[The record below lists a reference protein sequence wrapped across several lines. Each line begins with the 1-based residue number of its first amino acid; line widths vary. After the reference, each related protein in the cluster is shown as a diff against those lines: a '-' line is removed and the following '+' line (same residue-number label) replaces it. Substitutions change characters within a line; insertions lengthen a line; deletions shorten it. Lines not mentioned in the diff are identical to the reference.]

1 MNDQPDKFKEDQ
13 EYYAKVLMRTGDL
26 VNAPRYFVIGD
37 SHSLFFAG
45 AEKVL
50 DTHAEVKSAHAG
62 VRVYYLGPGLASSL
76 IKNNTIN
83 LSREKIFK
91 ALPEI
96 RECGNPPIVLAFG
109 EIDCRFHIRQR
120 AIAAGRDNLTGW
132 AESAQITALR
142 YISFVMEL
150 KLAGFRPFVYGPPPS
165 TLNAVGMHKYYSIGT
180 TTERNWLTVQ
190 FTGMLRELCRA
201 RGIEVITLLDR
212 LIDEKLNT
220 IPEFSSDDVH
230 VSQRYWPLW
239 ESRANDLLK

>member
-1 MNDQPDKFKEDQ
+1 
-13 EYYAKVLMRTGDL
+13 MRTGDL

-45 AEKVL
+45 AEKIL

-62 VRVYYLGPGLASSL
+62 VRVYHVGSGLASSL
-76 IKNNTIN
+76 IKPNARN

-96 RECGNPPIVLAFG
+96 SECGNPPIVMVFG
-109 EIDCRFHIRQR
+109 EMDCRFHIRQR
-120 AIAAGRDNLTGW
+120 AIAAQRDNLAGW

-142 YISFVMEL
+142 YISFIMEL
-150 KLAGFRPFVYGPPPS
+150 KLAGFRPYVYAPPPS
-165 TLNAVGMHKYYSIGT
+165 TPRAADMHQYYTIGT
-180 TTERNWLTVQ
+180 MTERNWLTVQ

-201 RGIEVITLLDR
+201 RGIEVITLLDQ

-220 IPEFSSDDVH
+220 LPEFSSDDVH